1 MHALHTPCR
10 LGVSVRVRVQV
21 LVRRESKEVLGGSCA
36 LIVPIPR
43 EVDNPKEALTVLGS
57 GVNPCSEPP
66 RTQTHVAPPPRM
78 LTTRSTR
85 PFLAADLW
93 DLGPVELLGYPL
105 AVSRFRP
112 RQDGLVFVSFVLVSL
127 RLSFFAS

>member
-1 MHALHTPCR
+1 MPCIP
-10 LGVSVRVRVQV
+10 LVVWVIVRVRVQV

-43 EVDNPKEALTVLGS
+43 EVDNPREALTVLGS

-66 RTQTHVAPPPRM
+66 TQTHVAPPPRM
-78 LTTRSTR
+78 LTTPLDPTT
-85 PFLAADLW
+85 LAADLW
-93 DLGPVELLGYPL
+93 DLRPVELLGYPL

-112 RQDGLVFVSFVLVSL
+112 RQDGLRLV
-127 RLSFFAS
+127 

>member
-10 LGVSVRVRVQV
+10 LGVIVRVRVQV

-66 RTQTHVAPPPRM
+66 RTQTHVAPPAPYVNYP
-78 LTTRSTR
+78 LDPTI
-85 PFLAADLW
+85 LAADLW

-112 RQDGLVFVSFVLVSL
+112 RQDGRVFVSFVFVSL
-127 RLSFFAS
+127 RLSFIAS